1 MQKNDI
7 IKLQLIIKE
16 SFIKS
21 VMKRELIDWYIDERI
36 YNRISIEPSVKQLVQ
51 ITRQCG
57 IEVIEETPKQLKEWV
72 KDIGKRRKKSK
83 CRKIP
88 GECNITKEEL
98 QRMYWEEGLS
108 AIEIAKEFN
117 TTQNKIAWR
126 MIKWNIPRRDLS
138 NAHTKK
144 EIDIEE
150 FKSLYKGGYTLQ
162 QLADHFGICVKTVN
176 KVFERNNIEKRGK
189 CIA

>member
-1 MQKNDI
+1 
-7 IKLQLIIKE
+7 
-16 SFIKS
+16 
-21 VMKRELIDWYIDERI
+21 MKRELIDWYISEKI
-36 YNRISIEPSVKQLVQ
+36 YNRIAKEPSVAQLVAV
-51 ITRQCG
+51 TEACG
-57 IEVIEETPKQLKEWV
+57 VKVIKETPEQLRAWV
-72 KDIGKRRKKSK
+72 SK
-83 CRKIP
+83 IKCFSQTTPKVATHYNP
-88 GECNITKEEL
+88 CNITKEEL
-98 QRMYWEEGLS
+98 QRMYWEQGLS
-108 AIEIAKEFN
+108 AIEIAEEFN
-117 TTQNKIAWR
+117 TTQNKIAWK

>member
-7 IKLQLIIKE
+7 IKLGRIIKDN
-16 SFIKS
+16 FQKS
-21 VMKRELIDWYIDERI
+21 VMKRELIDWYISEKI
-36 YNRISIEPSVKQLVQ
+36 YNRIAEEPSVKLLVK
-51 ITRQCG
+51 IARQCG
-57 IEVIEETPKQLKEWV
+57 IEVIEETPEQLKAWV
-72 KDIGKRRKKSK
+72 KDIGKHKKIK
-83 CRKIP
+83 RRKIP

-98 QRMYWEEGLS
+98 QRMYWEQGLS
-108 AIEIAKEFN
+108 TIEIAEEFN
-117 TTQNKIAWR
+117 TTQNKIAWK